1 MALFMVM
8 PNTEVKWLPA
18 FIASFFTSIM
28 FSVFQYAFIY
38 LQVLINTY
46 NKIYGSFSVIF
57 IFLIWLRIAW
67 FLIILGAHL
76 SYLLQNRDMN
86 LYYDSLNIDE
96 ISFQSK
102 FSLAVHILT
111 EMVIRYQKE
120 ENLVTRADFI
130 EKFHNVIAIDGV
142 LRILKKGNFILEGK
156 NEKQEKVYSLAKNL
170 EKTKLEEV
178 YFVISSY
185 GKKLENIEY
194 KVVSEKNLQT
204 RLSELGG
211 YEERE

>member
-1 MALFMVM
+1 MV
-8 PNTEVKWLPA
+8 L
-18 FIASFFTSIM
+18 
-28 FSVFQYAFIY
+28 
-38 LQVLINTY
+38 
-46 NKIYGSFSVIF
+46 
-57 IFLIWLRIAW
+57 
-67 FLIILGAHL
+67 
-76 SYLLQNRDMN
+76 
-86 LYYDSLNIDE
+86 
-96 ISFQSK
+96 
-102 FSLAVHILT
+102 
-111 EMVIRYQKE
+111 RYQKE

-142 LRILKKGNFILEGK
+142 IRILKKGNFILEGK

>member
-1 MALFMVM
+1 MIRRPPRSTLF
-8 PNTEVKWLPA
+8 PYTTL
-18 FIASFFTSIM
+18 FRS
-28 FSVFQYAFIY
+28 
-38 LQVLINTY
+38 
-46 NKIYGSFSVIF
+46 
-57 IFLIWLRIAW
+57 
-67 FLIILGAHL
+67 HL

-102 FSLAVHILT
+102 FSLAVHMLA

-120 ENLVTRADFI
+120 ENLITRAEFI
-130 EKFHNVIAIDGV
+130 ERFHNVIAIDGV
-142 LRILKKGNFILEGK
+142 LRILKKGNLILEGK

-194 KVVSEKNLQT
+194 EIVSEKNLQT